1 MVDQSEDPQTLDT
14 NTAKTAVPVHKTPDL
29 KGQKNSVEVIP
40 MEGKTKL
47 VVTGISTPENDG
59 AKDQQVVNKTP
70 DQMPKED
77 KSKDSTAKNSEQSSF
92 MSNATDGDTST
103 VTSGGG
109 KTKRSRKKRPAGSF
123 PSKRSVRIAKQNADN
138 QEQKPKSGKNKLE
151 PASKKQK
158 VDQSEPKQ
166 TVTPKQKPLLGKPPH
181 RRNSMNS

>member
-1 MVDQSEDPQTLDT
+1 MVDQNEKTQTFES
-14 NTAKTAVPVHKTPDL
+14 NTAETAVPVHKTPDL

-77 KSKDSTAKNSEQSSF
+77 KLKSSTTKNSEQSSM
-92 MSNATDGDTST
+92 MSNTTDGETST

-109 KTKRSRKKRPAGSF
+109 KTKNSRKKRPAGF
-123 PSKRSVRIAKQNADN
+123 PTKRSVRIAKQNADN

-158 VDQSEPKQ
+158 VDQSEQKQ